1 MAKIKEPLLIIITD
15 DHSELWH

>member
-1 MAKIKEPLLIIITD
+1 MAKIKEPLLSIITD